1 MCDCKGE
8 ISEEIPQTTVWKDPE
23 TGETFIVDARS
34 GNSYSQNSRHKVSE
48 TNTASMN
55 RVTRTP
61 RHVLKNNRDPGQGG
75 ASSGPTRDSM
85 PDWLSEAL
93 SVGPWMF
100 EIEHHLTLQFLRRT
114 RHLLSQ
120 NQKYLHFRSVQINLP
135 TIKTVLKFS
144 SIIIHVAPT
153 LLGHIS
159 SQTRNALGSD
169 SRKQTY

>member
-1 MCDCKGE
+1 VDCKGE

-23 TGETFIVDARS
+23 TEETFIVDARS

-55 RVTRTP
+55 RVTRIP

-93 SVGPWMF
+93 SVGP
-100 EIEHHLTLQFLRRT
+100 
-114 RHLLSQ
+114 
-120 NQKYLHFRSVQINLP
+120 
-135 TIKTVLKFS
+135 
-144 SIIIHVAPT
+144 
-153 LLGHIS
+153 
-159 SQTRNALGSD
+159 
-169 SRKQTY
+169 